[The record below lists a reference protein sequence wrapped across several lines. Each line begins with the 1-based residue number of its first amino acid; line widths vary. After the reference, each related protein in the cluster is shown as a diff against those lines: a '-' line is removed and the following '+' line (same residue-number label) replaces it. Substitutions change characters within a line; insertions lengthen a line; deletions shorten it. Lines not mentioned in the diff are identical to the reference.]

1 MAMKPKPLI
10 GLMLCAVV
18 LCLLPGVASAGAP
31 PTALTL
37 EQRVATLEKAVATL
51 QAQVT
56 ALQGT
61 LAAANNVLALSPYVT
76 VDAGGHLVRF
86 AGVNLQLVNGTGQ
99 TDRVNGRGNLILGYD
114 IARNDNT
121 AFCSGGRFTGKEPC
135 ERSGQT
141 WAVSHKT
148 GSHYLVIGD
157 RNNYAQYG
165 GWWWG
170 PTTPAPDP
178 PPA

>member
-1 MAMKPKPLI
+1 M
-10 GLMLCAVV
+10 
-18 LCLLPGVASAGAP
+18 
-31 PTALTL
+31 
-37 EQRVATLEKAVATL
+37 
-51 QAQVT
+51 
-56 ALQGT
+56 
-61 LAAANNVLALSPYVT
+61 
-76 VDAGGHLVRF
+76 
-86 AGVNLQLVNGTGQ
+86 NGTGQ

-114 IARNDNT
+114 IARDDNT

-165 GWWWG
+165 GLVGGTYNTRIG
-170 PTTPAPDP
+170 PSASVSGGVFNTARGPATSVSGGRENKASGLYGSVSGGSQRSATGPHDWV
-178 PPA
+178 AGGLIQDQ